1 MEKTYKKTEIMDKAR
16 ELAKMMAQT
25 AEVEFFKRAEAQIN
39 ENLKVQETIAQ
50 IKRLQKE
57 AVNLQHYNKVEALKE
72 VEAKIDS
79 LQDEIDE
86 LPIVQ
91 QFKESQIE
99 VNQLLQLV
107 SNTISG
113 TITDEIIESMGGDK
127 LKGTTTKNPLVQE
140 GCGGTGGCGCH

>member
-1 MEKTYKKTEIMDKAR
+1 MGNTYKKTDIMDKAR

-25 AEVEFFKRAEAQIN
+25 AEVDFFKRAESQIN
-39 ENLKVQETIAQ
+39 ENLKVQETIAE
-50 IKRLQKE
+50 IKKLQKE

-72 VEAKIDS
+72 VEAKIDA

-91 QFKESQIE
+91 QFKESQME

-113 TITDEIIESMGGDK
+113 TITDEIIESMGGDI
-127 LKGTTTKNPLVQE
+127 LKGTTTKNPLIQE
-140 GCGGTGGCGCH
+140 GCGSGGCGCH

>member
-1 MEKTYKKTEIMDKAR
+1 MGNMYKKTDIMDKAR

-39 ENLKVQETIAQ
+39 ENLKVQQTIAD
-50 IKRLQKE
+50 IKKLQKE

-72 VEAKIDS
+72 VEAKIDA

-140 GCGGTGGCGCH
+140 SCDGSGGCGCH